1 MTLDKKQS
9 QVIFLFEFKI
19 FHGVVETT
27 CDIKNTFGE
36 ELLTKMYSA
45 VMVQICKG
53 DKSLEDE
60 KCSGR
65 PLEFDNDQL
74 TTITEAD
81 LFQRHEKLP
90 RTTALTII

>member
-1 MTLDKKQS
+1 M
-9 QVIFLFEFKI
+9 
-19 FHGVVETT
+19 H
-27 CDIKNTFGE
+27 IKNAFGE

-45 VMVQICKG
+45 VMVQTCKG

-65 PLEFDNDQL
+65 PLEFDKDQL

-81 LFQRHEKLP
+81 LFQ
-90 RTTALTII
+90 